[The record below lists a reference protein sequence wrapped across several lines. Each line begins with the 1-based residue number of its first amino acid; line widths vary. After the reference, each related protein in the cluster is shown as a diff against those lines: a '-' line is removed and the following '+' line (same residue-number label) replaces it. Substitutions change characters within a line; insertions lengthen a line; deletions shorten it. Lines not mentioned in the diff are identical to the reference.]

1 METGIWKLSEIV
13 PAEYNPRVELK
24 SGDTEYEALTNSIS
38 RFGLVEPLIVN
49 KRNNILIGGHQRLNV
64 LKEMGVEETEV
75 IIVDL
80 PEEQEKQLNVSL
92 NKIEGDWDMYKLE
105 EVLKEIDADDIAY
118 TGFSEEE
125 IDNII
130 GINRESEI
138 EDIIQDTYIT
148 EPEEGNGSYT
158 EGSDEPTEFDIYL
171 SFPTRETAEK
181 FLRKEGLS
189 YEIPDKTR
197 SITIHMGEND
207 D

>member
-105 EVLKEIDADDIAY
+105 EVLKEIDADDIA
-118 TGFSEEE
+118 
-125 IDNII
+125 
-130 GINRESEI
+130 
-138 EDIIQDTYIT
+138 
-148 EPEEGNGSYT
+148 
-158 EGSDEPTEFDIYL
+158 
-171 SFPTRETAEK
+171 
-181 FLRKEGLS
+181 
-189 YEIPDKTR
+189 
-197 SITIHMGEND
+197 
-207 D
+207 